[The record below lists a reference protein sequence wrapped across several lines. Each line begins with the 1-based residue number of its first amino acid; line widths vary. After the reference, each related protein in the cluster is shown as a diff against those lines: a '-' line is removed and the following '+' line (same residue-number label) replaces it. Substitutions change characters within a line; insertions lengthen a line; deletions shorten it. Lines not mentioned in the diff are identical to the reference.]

1 MCSLVGQLQRCQFLS
16 NCSASLYG
24 QHIPFN
30 RPNKVKIA
38 SRQKERKGDTNETN
52 TAHSLVMI
60 SWEVSVGCWLLA
72 PLPSSCLNPNLCAN
86 NDEAA
91 AWCRRPS
98 SVARCSWLNAFLS
111 HCCCLWPFFRAPTL
125 RLSGL
130 HWPKPRC
137 QVAVMHSERGRQWQ
151 TTLWLD
157 NVQPNSTQ
165 IGFGQR
171 KSPRRKKGFYT
182 INFDPL
188 ILPFRRASIMNC
200 KRSHV
205 SAHDYRWMSHA
216 AS

>member
-111 HCCCLWPFFRAPTL
+111 HCCCLWPFFRGPDAKIKWLTL
-125 RLSGL
+125 AEATLPSCRYAF
-130 HWPKPRC
+130 WT
-137 QVAVMHSERGRQWQ
+137 WQ
-151 TTLWLD
+151 TMANYALAWQRATELNSNWLWSAK
-157 NVQPNSTQ
+157 VA
-165 IGFGQR
+165 
-171 KSPRRKKGFYT
+171 SPQKRVLHNQFW
-182 INFDPL
+182 
-188 ILPFRRASIMNC
+188 SIDITVPPSIHNEL
-200 KRSHV
+200 
-205 SAHDYRWMSHA
+205 
-216 AS
+216 